1 MYDVSE
7 SEMRWQIYTSLAI
20 GAKGVLYFCYW
31 SPVADSTF
39 LRGQAIMTPRIA
51 PGSSAKP
58 TIADQVPSQKYA
70 IVKRLNAKLRVL
82 GDCKHSTP
90 VASCRSLSCAL
101 CRPAEEGVLSRGAAT
116 RCRI

>member
-7 SEMRWQIYTSLAI
+7 GEMRWQIYTSLAI

-31 SPVADSTF
+31 TPVADSTF

-82 GDCKHSTP
+82 GDCKHSTN
-90 VASCRSLSCAL
+90 VC
-101 CRPAEEGVLSRGAAT
+101 GVTSSGMPKPES
-116 RCRI
+116 

>member
-1 MYDVSE
+1 MICWRLVGDLRQALLLLSARDLCSY
-7 SEMRWQIYTSLAI
+7 SLPMLSAR
-20 GAKGVLYFCYW
+20 VLYFCYW

-82 GDCKHSTP
+82 GDCKHSTN
-90 VASCRSLSCAL
+90 VC
-101 CRPAEEGVLSRGAAT
+101 GVTSSGMPKPES
-116 RCRI
+116 